1 MLFFFLSTAGLSKHF
16 LNLRYIPLSRR
27 LVLEEWCAHSKM
39 CFKANIQINTMIL
52 LTSPHTQ
59 NLMQK
64 QSGKGKPADREHVIA
79 WALEKTVPLNRARTE
94 MLKARRP
101 RRTQGFQKT
110 FNSSTWPRRTCWS
123 HCKNTPTVTWARLWG
138 PSLSLTPS
146 GKPQK
151 TEGIAQRLNLTVP
164 SPNPGW
170 RKVWTGPAETCM
182 RL

>member
-1 MLFFFLSTAGLSKHF
+1 
-16 LNLRYIPLSRR
+16 
-27 LVLEEWCAHSKM
+27 
-39 CFKANIQINTMIL
+39 MIL

-64 QSGKGKPADREHVIA
+64 QYGKGKPADREHVIA
-79 WALEKTVPLNRARTE
+79 WALEKTLPLNRARTE
-94 MLKARRP
+94 MLKARKP

-123 HCKNTPTVTWARLWG
+123 HCKNTPTMTWARLWG
-138 PSLSLTPS
+138 PSLYLTPS

-151 TEGIAQRLNLTVP
+151 TEGIAQRLNLIVP

-170 RKVWTGPAETCM
+170 SKVWTGPAETCM
-182 RL
+182 RLLDQIPALSFPSYLTSFSLGVFTCKMAKCYLLYRVVKE